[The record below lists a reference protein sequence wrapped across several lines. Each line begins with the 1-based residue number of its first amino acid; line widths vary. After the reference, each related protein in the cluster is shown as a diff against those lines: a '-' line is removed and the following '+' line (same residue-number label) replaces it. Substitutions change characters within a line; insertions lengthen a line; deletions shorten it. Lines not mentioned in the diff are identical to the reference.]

1 MGILNCK
8 ADFMAAMLVDKNKSI
23 LPHWE
28 LNRFFLANSGM
39 KIFTGICTVLSTN
52 MAALSSCCEPVI
64 SLQITSKWHLKRFLK
79 KAIKIH
85 PILSYYQIFKLL
97 ILGQIAT
104 ARTSCN
110 FFWKKLVYGKT

>member
-1 MGILNCK
+1 MGVLNCIT
-8 ADFMAAMLVDKNKSI
+8 DFTAAMLVDKSKSI
-23 LPHWE
+23 PLHWE

-39 KIFTGICTVLSTN
+39 KVVTGIYTVLSTN

-64 SLQITSKWHLKRFLK
+64 SLQIKWHLKRFLK

-85 PILSYYQIFKLL
+85 PIHLYYQIFKSL
-97 ILGQIAT
+97 ILGQIAP